1 MINERYV
8 AVSTV
13 TCSRICGCSSK
24 LRCDFSVTSL
34 SRQIIVQPNLQQ
46 PRENMCKKTK
56 PTSNWPTTNKRTH
69 TKASLHVR
77 TAHISALRSVHM
89 TQHRAVIVCFMHN
102 IMLNTQREMTYFLL
116 GEFSCVLLQAAES
129 SACQVYERACY
140 MMEPCHTVRWRMSP
154 SWFADAVLSRSDF
167 PFKHQTSQTATA
179 TRNITEL
186 PAEITA
192 ML

>member
-56 PTSNWPTTNKRTH
+56 PTSN
-69 TKASLHVR
+69 
-77 TAHISALRSVHM
+77 
-89 TQHRAVIVCFMHN
+89 
-102 IMLNTQREMTYFLL
+102 
-116 GEFSCVLLQAAES
+116 
-129 SACQVYERACY
+129 
-140 MMEPCHTVRWRMSP
+140 
-154 SWFADAVLSRSDF
+154 
-167 PFKHQTSQTATA
+167 
-179 TRNITEL
+179 
-186 PAEITA
+186 
-192 ML
+192 